1 MRIIIYTH
9 ALESRCALCH
19 YTYKFNR
26 AWHFTPFAIA
36 DFVLQRSHW
45 KSFAK
50 FLRLV
55 SFCKFYILILIRYSS
70 GDQTCIEC
78 NNEAYTTIVDNL
90 WIVEK
95 QQKITNNI
103 QIKRRY
109 FNYSKYFYCILKV
122 LKIWK
127 KLWTFNVYAYHEI
140 QAETISTLCLIIN
153 WTKTRMSRRT
163 WHYCCHCV

>member
-1 MRIIIYTH
+1 MFLVWLALLDPTCVSKFCHGYLRIIIYTH

-55 SFCKFYILILIRYSS
+55 SFCKFYIPILIRYSS

-103 QIKRRY
+103 QI
-109 FNYSKYFYCILKV
+109 FDVFQL
-122 LKIWK
+122 LKIF
-127 KLWTFNVYAYHEI
+127 LLY
-140 QAETISTLCLIIN
+140 S
-153 WTKTRMSRRT
+153 
-163 WHYCCHCV
+163 